1 MILFESPFPVK
12 TKMIELNESG
22 HFIRLILNLPEDCYI
37 FDQINQTSNKKR
49 KVYYTF
55 SSLGYVF
62 EVNKEDESH
71 NKSVLWQGKNV

>member
-62 EVNKEDESH
+62 EVNRKDDSH
-71 NKSVLWQGKNV
+71 NKSVLWQGKKV